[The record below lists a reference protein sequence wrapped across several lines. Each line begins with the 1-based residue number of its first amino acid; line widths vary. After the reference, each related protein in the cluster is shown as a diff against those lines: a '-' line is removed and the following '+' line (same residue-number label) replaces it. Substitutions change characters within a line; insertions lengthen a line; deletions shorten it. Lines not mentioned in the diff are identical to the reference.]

1 MSSIELDTK
10 SFVESCCNPFSRN
23 DFMRAIKLKNRK
35 NYLQIFKFL
44 EYEDDMVDNITYYG
58 SNEKEKFKASY
69 SEFIN
74 KLKKNLNIKS
84 STKNEKELDKAFS
97 EKLNIL
103 KGMLTENKILEK
115 MFSLCQEYASLNDNL
130 FSIIKNE
137 DKINEIINS
146 KNKLVEEY
154 IKEVKNN
161 SNNLSDTS
169 KIINEKKISFILQLN
184 SSSSLQ
190 ILKNKFKLLY
200 ERQLLEEFP
209 EIYKKFQDSKNYI
222 KYLKDEKK
230 ILDGEL
236 EDNKNNALI
245 FKQIDLEIDD
255 LNNKRDTYRKYIRR
269 CGIASNYSKYIDK
282 QITLY
287 ESFISNRS
295 LLIKDTSFDN
305 LVDLYLDKDKVYLYL
320 MNEYLKRIASC
331 DERNEIKNYINLV
344 ERYLCLVKNKDT
356 SILVDNKVINLENIK
371 EKLKIIKWKFAHDV
385 IILDWS
391 LAHDGHDSHDSKS
404 IKSVNRKIARRIALS
419 SEEIERL
426 KSIGEERNDFYDNTN
441 YSARA
446 NGLDKNLGYTA
457 YIYPN
462 GKVILDKEYDEKRT
476 STAIGNAI
484 YVLTAINFEALSKLD
499 KANLRKHPDVQRI
512 VHSANWQERVQ
523 RIIDIEPTEESLEDT
538 KKLIKR
544 LKK

>member
-103 KGMLTENKILEK
+103 KGMLTENEILEK
-115 MFSLCQEYASLNDNL
+115 MFSLCQEYESLNDNL
-130 FSIIKNE
+130 FTIIKNE

-184 SSSSLQ
+184 RSSSLQ

-209 EIYKKFQDSKNYI
+209 EIYKKFQDSKNHI

-230 ILDGEL
+230 ILNGEL

-269 CGIASNYSKYIDK
+269 CGITSNYSKYIDK

-356 SILVDNKVINLENIK
+356 SILVDNEVINLENIN

-391 LAHDGHDSHDSKS
+391 LAHDGHDSKS

>member
-1 MSSIELDTK
+1 MSSIELNTK

-23 DFMRAIKLKNRK
+23 DFMRAIELKNRK
-35 NYLQIFKFL
+35 NYLKIFKFL
-44 EYEDDMVDNITYYG
+44 EYEDDMVDNITYYD

-84 STKNEKELDKAFS
+84 STKNEKELDKSFS

-115 MFSLCQEYASLNDNL
+115 LFSLYQEYESLNDNL

-222 KYLKDEKK
+222 KHLKDEKK

-245 FKQIDLEIDD
+245 YKQIDLEIDN

-269 CGIASNYSKYIDK
+269 CGITSNYSKYIDK

-356 SILVDNKVINLENIK
+356 SILVDNEVINLENIN

-391 LAHDGHDSHDSKS
+391 LAHDGHDSKS

>member
-1 MSSIELDTK
+1 MSSIELNTK

-44 EYEDDMVDNITYYG
+44 EYEDDMVDNITYYD

-222 KYLKDEKK
+222 KHLKDEKK

-269 CGIASNYSKYIDK
+269 CGITSNYSKYIDK

-356 SILVDNKVINLENIK
+356 SILVDNEVINLENIN

-391 LAHDGHDSHDSKS
+391 LAHDGHDSKS

-441 YSARA
+441 YSAKA

>member
-1 MSSIELDTK
+1 MSSIELNTK

-23 DFMRAIKLKNRK
+23 DFMRAIELKNRK

-44 EYEDDMVDNITYYG
+44 EYEDDMVDNITYYD

-222 KYLKDEKK
+222 KYLKDEEK

-255 LNNKRDTYRKYIRR
+255 LNNKKDTYRKYIRR
-269 CGIASNYSKYIDK
+269 CGITSNYSKYIDK

-356 SILVDNKVINLENIK
+356 SILVDNEVINLENIN

-391 LAHDGHDSHDSKS
+391 LAHDGHHSKS

-441 YSARA
+441 YTARA

>member
-23 DFMRAIKLKNRK
+23 DFMRAIELKNRK

-44 EYEDDMVDNITYYG
+44 EYEDDMVDNITYYD

-269 CGIASNYSKYIDK
+269 CGITSNYSKYIDK

-356 SILVDNKVINLENIK
+356 SILVDNEVINLENIN

-391 LAHDGHDSHDSKS
+391 LAHDGHDSKS

>member
-44 EYEDDMVDNITYYG
+44 EYEDDMVDNITYYD
-58 SNEKEKFKASY
+58 SNEKEKFKTSY

-269 CGIASNYSKYIDK
+269 CGITSNYSKYIDK

-356 SILVDNKVINLENIK
+356 SILVDNEVINLENIN

-391 LAHDGHDSHDSKS
+391 LAHDGHDSKS

>member
-1 MSSIELDTK
+1 MSSIELNTK

-23 DFMRAIKLKNRK
+23 DFMRAIELKNRK

-44 EYEDDMVDNITYYG
+44 EYEDDMVDNITYYD

-103 KGMLTENKILEK
+103 KGMLTENEILEK
-115 MFSLCQEYASLNDNL
+115 MFSLCQEYESLNDNL

-222 KYLKDEKK
+222 KYLKDEEK

-269 CGIASNYSKYIDK
+269 CGITSNYSKYIDK

-356 SILVDNKVINLENIK
+356 SILVDNEVINLENIN

-391 LAHDGHDSHDSKS
+391 LAHDGHDSKS

-441 YSARA
+441 YSAKA
-446 NGLDKNLGYTA
+446 NGLEKNLGYTA

>member
-44 EYEDDMVDNITYYG
+44 EYEDDMVDNITYYD

-115 MFSLCQEYASLNDNL
+115 MFSLCQEYESLNDNL

-169 KIINEKKISFILQLN
+169 KNINEKKISFILQLN

-269 CGIASNYSKYIDK
+269 CGITSNYSKYIDK

-356 SILVDNKVINLENIK
+356 SILVDNEVINLENIN

-391 LAHDGHDSHDSKS
+391 LAHDGHDSKS

>member
-356 SILVDNKVINLENIK
+356 SILVDNEVINLENIN

-391 LAHDGHDSHDSKS
+391 LAHDGHDSKS

>member
-1 MSSIELDTK
+1 MSSIELNTK

-44 EYEDDMVDNITYYG
+44 EYEDDMVDNITYYD
-58 SNEKEKFKASY
+58 SNEKEKFKTSY

-130 FSIIKNE
+130 FTIIKNE

-209 EIYKKFQDSKNYI
+209 EIYKKFQDSKNHI

-230 ILDGEL
+230 ILNGEL

-269 CGIASNYSKYIDK
+269 CGITSNYSKYIDK

-320 MNEYLKRIASC
+320 MNEYLKRISSC

-356 SILVDNKVINLENIK
+356 SILVDNEVINLENIN

-391 LAHDGHDSHDSKS
+391 LAHDGHDSKS

-441 YSARA
+441 YSAKA

>member
-209 EIYKKFQDSKNYI
+209 EIYKKFQDSKNHI

-230 ILDGEL
+230 ILNGEL

-269 CGIASNYSKYIDK
+269 CGITSNYSKYIDK

-356 SILVDNKVINLENIK
+356 SILVDNEVINLENIN

-391 LAHDGHDSHDSKS
+391 LAHDGHDSKS

-441 YSARA
+441 YSAKA
-446 NGLDKNLGYTA
+446 NGLEKNLGYTA

>member
-23 DFMRAIKLKNRK
+23 DFMRAIELKNRK

-44 EYEDDMVDNITYYG
+44 EYEDDMVDNITYYD

-356 SILVDNKVINLENIK
+356 SILVDNEVINLENIN

-391 LAHDGHDSHDSKS
+391 LAHDGHDSKS

>member
-44 EYEDDMVDNITYYG
+44 EYEDDMVDNITYYD

-209 EIYKKFQDSKNYI
+209 EIYKKFQDSKNHI

-230 ILDGEL
+230 ILNGEL

-269 CGIASNYSKYIDK
+269 CGITSNYSKYIDK

-391 LAHDGHDSHDSKS
+391 LAHDGHDSKS

>member
-209 EIYKKFQDSKNYI
+209 EIYKKFQDSKNHI

-230 ILDGEL
+230 ILNGEL

-269 CGIASNYSKYIDK
+269 CGITSNYSKYIDK

-356 SILVDNKVINLENIK
+356 SILVDNEVINLENIN

-391 LAHDGHDSHDSKS
+391 LAHDGHDSKS

-441 YSARA
+441 YSAKA

>member
-1 MSSIELDTK
+1 MSSIELNTK

-23 DFMRAIKLKNRK
+23 DFIRAIELKNRK

-44 EYEDDMVDNITYYG
+44 EYEDDMVDNITYYD

-222 KYLKDEKK
+222 KYLKDEEK

-255 LNNKRDTYRKYIRR
+255 LNNKKDTYRKYIRR
-269 CGIASNYSKYIDK
+269 CGITSNYSKYIDK

-356 SILVDNKVINLENIK
+356 SILVDNEVINLENIN

-391 LAHDGHDSHDSKS
+391 LAHDGHDSKS

-441 YSARA
+441 YSAKA

>member
-269 CGIASNYSKYIDK
+269 CGITSNYSKYIDK

-356 SILVDNKVINLENIK
+356 SILVDNEVINLENIN

-391 LAHDGHDSHDSKS
+391 LAHDGHDSKS

-441 YSARA
+441 YSAKA

>member
-23 DFMRAIKLKNRK
+23 DFMRAIELKNRK

-44 EYEDDMVDNITYYG
+44 EYEDDMVDNITYYD

-245 FKQIDLEIDD
+245 FKQIDLEIDN

-269 CGIASNYSKYIDK
+269 CGITSNYSKYIDK

-356 SILVDNKVINLENIK
+356 SILVDNEVINLENIN

-391 LAHDGHDSHDSKS
+391 LAHDGHDSKS

-441 YSARA
+441 YSAKA

>member
-356 SILVDNKVINLENIK
+356 SILVDNEVINLENIN

-391 LAHDGHDSHDSKS
+391 LAHDGHDSKS

-441 YSARA
+441 YSAKA

>member
-1 MSSIELDTK
+1 MSSIELNTK

-23 DFMRAIKLKNRK
+23 DFIRAIELKNRK

-44 EYEDDMVDNITYYG
+44 EYEDDMVDNITYYD

-209 EIYKKFQDSKNYI
+209 EIYKKFQDSKNHI

-230 ILDGEL
+230 ILNGEL

-255 LNNKRDTYRKYIRR
+255 LNNKKDTYRKYIRR
-269 CGIASNYSKYIDK
+269 CGITSNYSKYIDK

-356 SILVDNKVINLENIK
+356 SILVDNEVINLENIK

-391 LAHDGHDSHDSKS
+391 LAHDGHDSKS

>member
-1 MSSIELDTK
+1 MSSIELNTK

-161 SNNLSDTS
+161 SINLSDTS
-169 KIINEKKISFILQLN
+169 KIINEKKISFILQFN

-230 ILDGEL
+230 ILNGEL

-269 CGIASNYSKYIDK
+269 CGITSNYSKYIDK

-356 SILVDNKVINLENIK
+356 SILVDNEVINLENIN

-391 LAHDGHDSHDSKS
+391 LAHDGHDSKS

-441 YSARA
+441 YSAKA

>member
-1 MSSIELDTK
+1 
-10 SFVESCCNPFSRN
+10 
-23 DFMRAIKLKNRK
+23 
-35 NYLQIFKFL
+35 
-44 EYEDDMVDNITYYG
+44 
-58 SNEKEKFKASY
+58 
-69 SEFIN
+69 
-74 KLKKNLNIKS
+74 
-84 STKNEKELDKAFS
+84 
-97 EKLNIL
+97 
-103 KGMLTENKILEK
+103 MLTENKILEK
-115 MFSLCQEYASLNDNL
+115 LFSLYQEYESLNDNL

-222 KYLKDEKK
+222 KHLKDEKK

-245 FKQIDLEIDD
+245 YKQIDLEIDN

-269 CGIASNYSKYIDK
+269 CGITSNYSKYIDK

-356 SILVDNKVINLENIK
+356 SILVDNEVINLENIN

-391 LAHDGHDSHDSKS
+391 LAHDGHDSKS

>member
-209 EIYKKFQDSKNYI
+209 EIYKKFQDSKNHI

-230 ILDGEL
+230 ILNGEL

-269 CGIASNYSKYIDK
+269 CGITSNYSKYIDK

-356 SILVDNKVINLENIK
+356 SILVDNEVINLENIN

-391 LAHDGHDSHDSKS
+391 LAHDGHDSKS

>member
-1 MSSIELDTK
+1 MSSIELNTK

-23 DFMRAIKLKNRK
+23 DFMRAIELKNRK

-44 EYEDDMVDNITYYG
+44 EYEDDMVDNITYYD
-58 SNEKEKFKASY
+58 SNEKEKFKTSY

-115 MFSLCQEYASLNDNL
+115 MFSLCQEYESLNDNL

-222 KYLKDEKK
+222 KYLKDEEK

-255 LNNKRDTYRKYIRR
+255 LNNKKDTYRKYIRR
-269 CGIASNYSKYIDK
+269 CGITSNYSKYIDK

-331 DERNEIKNYINLV
+331 DERNEIKNYINFV

-356 SILVDNKVINLENIK
+356 SILVDNEVINLENIN

-391 LAHDGHDSHDSKS
+391 LAHDGHDSKS

-441 YSARA
+441 YSAKA

>member
-1 MSSIELDTK
+1 MSSIELNTK

-23 DFMRAIKLKNRK
+23 DFMRAIELKNRK
-35 NYLQIFKFL
+35 NYLKIFKFL
-44 EYEDDMVDNITYYG
+44 EYEDDMVDNITYYD

-222 KYLKDEKK
+222 KHLKDEKK

-245 FKQIDLEIDD
+245 YKQIDLEIDN

-269 CGIASNYSKYIDK
+269 CGITSNYSKYIDK

-356 SILVDNKVINLENIK
+356 SILVDNEVINLENIN

-391 LAHDGHDSHDSKS
+391 LAHDGHDSKS

>member
-23 DFMRAIKLKNRK
+23 DFMRAIELKNRK

-44 EYEDDMVDNITYYG
+44 EYEDDMVDNITYYD

-115 MFSLCQEYASLNDNL
+115 MFSLCQEYESLNDNL

-209 EIYKKFQDSKNYI
+209 EIYKKFQDSKNHI

-230 ILDGEL
+230 ILNGEL

-245 FKQIDLEIDD
+245 YKQIDLEIDN

-269 CGIASNYSKYIDK
+269 CGITSNYSKYIDK

-356 SILVDNKVINLENIK
+356 SILVDNEVINLENIN

-391 LAHDGHDSHDSKS
+391 LAHDGHGSKS
-404 IKSVNRKIARRIALS
+404 IKSVNRKIVRRIALS

-441 YSARA
+441 YSAKA

>member
-44 EYEDDMVDNITYYG
+44 EYEDDMVDNITYYD
-58 SNEKEKFKASY
+58 SNEKEKFKTSY

-115 MFSLCQEYASLNDNL
+115 MFSLCQEYESLNDNL
-130 FSIIKNE
+130 FTIIKNE

-209 EIYKKFQDSKNYI
+209 EIYKKFQDSKNHI

-230 ILDGEL
+230 ILNGEL

-269 CGIASNYSKYIDK
+269 CGITSNYSKYIDK

-356 SILVDNKVINLENIK
+356 SILVDNEVINLENIN

-391 LAHDGHDSHDSKS
+391 LAHDGHDSKS

-441 YSARA
+441 YSAKA

>member
-44 EYEDDMVDNITYYG
+44 EYEDDMVDNITYYD
-58 SNEKEKFKASY
+58 SNEKEKFKTSY

-209 EIYKKFQDSKNYI
+209 EIYKKFQDSKNHI

-230 ILDGEL
+230 ILNGEL

-356 SILVDNKVINLENIK
+356 SILVDNEVINLENIN

-391 LAHDGHDSHDSKS
+391 LAHDGHDSKS

>member
-1 MSSIELDTK
+1 MSSIELNTK

-209 EIYKKFQDSKNYI
+209 EIYKKFQDSKNHI

-230 ILDGEL
+230 ILNGEL

-269 CGIASNYSKYIDK
+269 CGITSNYSKYIDK

-356 SILVDNKVINLENIK
+356 SILVDNEVINLENIN

-391 LAHDGHDSHDSKS
+391 LAHDGHDSKS

>member
-1 MSSIELDTK
+1 MSSIELNTK

-44 EYEDDMVDNITYYG
+44 EYEDDMVDNITYYD
-58 SNEKEKFKASY
+58 SNEKEKFKTSY

-115 MFSLCQEYASLNDNL
+115 MFSLCQEYESLNDNL
-130 FSIIKNE
+130 FTIIKNE

-222 KYLKDEKK
+222 KYLKDEEK

-255 LNNKRDTYRKYIRR
+255 LNNKKDTYRKYIRR
-269 CGIASNYSKYIDK
+269 CGITSNYSKYIDK

-356 SILVDNKVINLENIK
+356 SILVDNEVINLENIN

-391 LAHDGHDSHDSKS
+391 LAHDGHDSKS

-441 YSARA
+441 YSAKA

>member
-23 DFMRAIKLKNRK
+23 DFMRAIELKNRK

-44 EYEDDMVDNITYYG
+44 EYEDDMVDNITYYD

-103 KGMLTENKILEK
+103 KGMLTENEILEK
-115 MFSLCQEYASLNDNL
+115 MFSLCQEYESLNDNL

-222 KYLKDEKK
+222 KYLKDEEK

-255 LNNKRDTYRKYIRR
+255 LNNKKDTYRKYIRR
-269 CGIASNYSKYIDK
+269 CGITSNYSKYIDK

-331 DERNEIKNYINLV
+331 DERNEIKNYINFV

-356 SILVDNKVINLENIK
+356 SILVDNEVINLENIN

-391 LAHDGHDSHDSKS
+391 LAHDGHDSKS

-441 YSARA
+441 YSAKA

>member
-1 MSSIELDTK
+1 MSSIELNTK

-23 DFMRAIKLKNRK
+23 DFMRAIELKNRK

-44 EYEDDMVDNITYYG
+44 EYEDDMVDNITYYD

-103 KGMLTENKILEK
+103 KGMLTENEILEK

-209 EIYKKFQDSKNYI
+209 EIYKKFQDSKNHI
-222 KYLKDEKK
+222 KHLKDEKK

-269 CGIASNYSKYIDK
+269 CGITSNYSKYIDK

-356 SILVDNKVINLENIK
+356 SILVDNEVINLENIN

-391 LAHDGHDSHDSKS
+391 LAHDGHDSKS

-441 YSARA
+441 YSAKA
-446 NGLDKNLGYTA
+446 NGLEKNLGYTA

>member
-1 MSSIELDTK
+1 MSSIELNTK

-23 DFMRAIKLKNRK
+23 DFMRAIELKNRK
-35 NYLQIFKFL
+35 NYLKIFKFL
-44 EYEDDMVDNITYYG
+44 EYEDDMVDNITYYD

-209 EIYKKFQDSKNYI
+209 EIYKKFQDSKNHI

-230 ILDGEL
+230 ILNGEL

-269 CGIASNYSKYIDK
+269 CGITSNYSKYIDK

-356 SILVDNKVINLENIK
+356 SILVDNEVINLENIN

-391 LAHDGHDSHDSKS
+391 LAHDGHDSKS

-441 YSARA
+441 YSAKA
-446 NGLDKNLGYTA
+446 NGLEKNLGYTA

-499 KANLRKHPDVQRI
+499 KTNLRKHPDVQRI

>member
-44 EYEDDMVDNITYYG
+44 EYEDDMVDNITYYD

-269 CGIASNYSKYIDK
+269 CGITSNYSKYIDK

-356 SILVDNKVINLENIK
+356 SILVDNEVINLENIN

-391 LAHDGHDSHDSKS
+391 LAHDGHDSKS

>member
-209 EIYKKFQDSKNYI
+209 EIYKKFQDSKNHI

-230 ILDGEL
+230 ILNGEL

-245 FKQIDLEIDD
+245 YKQIDLEIDN

-269 CGIASNYSKYIDK
+269 CGITSNYSKYIDK

-356 SILVDNKVINLENIK
+356 SILVDNEVINLENIN

-391 LAHDGHDSHDSKS
+391 LAHDGHDSKS

>member
-23 DFMRAIKLKNRK
+23 DFMRAIELKNRK

-44 EYEDDMVDNITYYG
+44 EYEDDMVDNITYYD
-58 SNEKEKFKASY
+58 SNEKEKFKTSY

-115 MFSLCQEYASLNDNL
+115 MFSLCQEYESLNDNL

-222 KYLKDEKK
+222 KYLKDEEK

-255 LNNKRDTYRKYIRR
+255 LNNKKDTYRKYIRR
-269 CGIASNYSKYIDK
+269 CGITSNYSKYIDK

-356 SILVDNKVINLENIK
+356 SILVDNEVINLENIN

-391 LAHDGHDSHDSKS
+391 LAHDGHDSKS

-441 YSARA
+441 YSAKA